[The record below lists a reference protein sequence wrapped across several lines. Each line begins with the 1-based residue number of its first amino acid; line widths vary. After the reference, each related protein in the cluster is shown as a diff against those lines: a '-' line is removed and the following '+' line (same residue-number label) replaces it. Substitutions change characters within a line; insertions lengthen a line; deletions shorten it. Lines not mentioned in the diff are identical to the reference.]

1 MLAIFDYSCQKLDAP
16 PTNRWCTSQGH
27 IHVNQPILYQNET
40 ETASSDLAVRSTE
53 LADQHW
59 HRAQSA
65 ALAES
70 EGIDLSDAHWE
81 VIAFMRELYLRQGP
95 PINARTTA
103 RALNNNFSGQGGS
116 KYLRALFSGGP
127 VTQGSRIANLRTP
140 AYAIDPWFG
149 TSY

>member
-1 MLAIFDYSCQKLDAP
+1 
-16 PTNRWCTSQGH
+16 
-27 IHVNQPILYQNET
+27 VNQPILNPRET
-40 ETASSDLAVRSTE
+40 EMASSDLAGRSSE

-59 HRAQSA
+59 DRARSA
-65 ALAES
+65 ALAKS
-70 EGIDLSDAHWE
+70 EGINLSDAHWE
-81 VIAFMRELYLRQGP
+81 VIAFMRELYLRQGL

-103 RALNNNFSGQGGS
+103 RALNKNFSSQGGS

-140 AYAIDPWFG
+140 AYAIDPSFG